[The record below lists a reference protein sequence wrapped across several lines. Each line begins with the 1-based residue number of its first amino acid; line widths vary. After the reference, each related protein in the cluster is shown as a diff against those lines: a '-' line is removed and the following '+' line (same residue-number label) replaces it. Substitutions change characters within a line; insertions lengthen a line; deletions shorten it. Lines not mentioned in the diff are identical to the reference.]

1 MSQSVADS
9 EIRFSQLPSRI
20 KPLGRVHA
28 GDIMQMMYDAAHKV
42 AQKHSGTDV
51 TAVKVEEMVFLHPL
65 HKGDMLTVHAFLTFV
80 GNTSME
86 VGVNLYVSD
95 LPEEKVALTA
105 CFVMVALDG
114 KQRPSPVPPLLLT
127 SEAEKIRF
135 AEGRRR
141 YDARRKL

>member
-80 GNTSME
+80 GKTSME

-135 AEGRRR
+135 AEGRRC